1 MAGSTGRRVVRSAR
15 HPEKESPMPR
25 AIKADLCIVGAGSSG
40 ADGFR
45 EGAFSHLL
53 VLRLVPLFPSSS

>member
-1 MAGSTGRRVVRSAR
+1 
-15 HPEKESPMPR
+15 MPR